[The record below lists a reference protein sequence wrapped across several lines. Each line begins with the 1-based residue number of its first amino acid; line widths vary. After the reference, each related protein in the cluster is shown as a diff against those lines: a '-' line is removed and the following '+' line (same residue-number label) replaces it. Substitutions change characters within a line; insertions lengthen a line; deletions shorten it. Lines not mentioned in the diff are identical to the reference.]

1 MSVCLESCKTKFY
14 FNAALSQMC
23 GRQAVVT
30 QSFVSDTCVDLYFAL
45 FFTASGWL
53 AARSLTSLSATA
65 QSVCYHPLNDTFC
78 LWWVRFLYW
87 NQYAQRFVSF
97 ILFLHIQ
104 ARQTVALWWKSC
116 FVLFFVGT
124 NKYNLCQGCLRGSM
138 WVTFAI
144 SARLVHR
151 TLGLWRQT
159 TPPPISF
166 WWCSLLDDR

>member
-1 MSVCLESCKTKFY
+1 MQHSHRCVAVRQLLPNRSYQILVWICILPY
-14 FNAALSQMC
+14 FSRPR
-23 GRQAVVT
+23 GDWPR
-30 QSFVSDTCVDLYFAL
+30 
-45 FFTASGWL
+45 
-53 AARSLTSLSATA
+53 RSLTSLSATA

-78 LWWVRFLYW
+78 LWWVWFLYW

-159 TPPPISF
+159 TPPISF